1 MKGGG
6 GQLPEDGSMTI
17 NRDKR
22 RIARARSLRRTMT
35 DGERRLWRELRR
47 FKNDYGIHV
56 RRQAPIGPYIVD
68 FVIQS
73 HRLVI
78 ELDGEHHA
86 TAVGMARDARRDAKL
101 AELGYRV
108 HRINT
113 GELDENL
120 DGCIETLL
128 RELGVT

>member
-1 MKGGG
+1 MGVAMSPTRVERSAIK
-6 GQLPEDGSMTI
+6 
-17 NRDKR
+17 
-22 RIARARSLRRTMT
+22 RARSLRRDMT
-35 DGERRLWRELRR
+35 EGESRLWSELKQFRG
-47 FKNDYGIHV
+47 NYSVHV

-68 FVIQS
+68 FVVQS

-78 ELDGEHHA
+78 ELDGERHV
-86 TAVGMARDARRDAKL
+86 TADGMARDALRDAKL
-101 AELGYRV
+101 ADLGYRV

>member
-1 MKGGG
+1 MSPTRVERSAIK
-6 GQLPEDGSMTI
+6 
-17 NRDKR
+17 
-22 RIARARSLRRTMT
+22 RARSLRRDMT
-35 DGERRLWRELRR
+35 EGESRLWSELKQFRGSY
-47 FKNDYGIHV
+47 DIHV

-68 FVIQS
+68 FVVQS

-78 ELDGEHHA
+78 ELDGEHHFTEA
-86 TAVGMARDARRDAKL
+86 GMARDARRDAKL
-101 AELGYRV
+101 ADLGYRV

-120 DGCIETLL
+120 DGCIEILL